1 MPLKS
6 VMSRKQRKIC
16 TQKNHQMHVQ
26 NMEKIFYNKLIFGAI
41 YFKVARELFKAD
53 DQNDMRQTENVN
65 L

>member
-1 MPLKS
+1 
-6 VMSRKQRKIC
+6 
-16 TQKNHQMHVQ
+16 MHVQ